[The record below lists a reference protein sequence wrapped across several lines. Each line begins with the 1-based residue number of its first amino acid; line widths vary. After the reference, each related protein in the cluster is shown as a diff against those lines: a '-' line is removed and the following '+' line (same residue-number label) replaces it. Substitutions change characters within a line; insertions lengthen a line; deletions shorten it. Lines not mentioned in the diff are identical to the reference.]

1 MVCLGAVK
9 ARTWGPSIGSLIV
22 LVVLGCSSE
31 SGGSSGGC
39 GSSAAETCDINVEA
53 TICGDWI
60 TMECFGGAVPEAEGQ
75 CQKALQQE
83 DEAVYCCAS
92 AAQPA
97 DAAAAADTS
106 SAAGGGVGGGGAS
119 GGGGGV

>member
-1 MVCLGAVK
+1 M
-9 ARTWGPSIGSLIV
+9 LI
-22 LVVLGCSSE
+22 LGCSSE

-60 TMECFGGAVPEAEGQ
+60 TMECFGDATPESEGQ
-75 CQKALQQE
+75 CQKALEQE

-92 AAQPA
+92 KAQPA
-97 DAAAAADTS
+97 ETPAPEP
-106 SAAGGGVGGGGAS
+106 AAGGGGAGGGL
-119 GGGGGV
+119 